1 MRSLRLAGSPTVV
14 DVDSAESVA
23 LDLDAAKR
31 AFAGADKALVAVFTG
46 RELSGLLAYLAALD
60 LGHAVLVKE
69 HPVAAARDALLD
81 TYRPEYVID
90 AGTASAPA
98 GYRVEGELCGARVLT
113 REHRADASVHADPAL
128 HPEVAVLITTS
139 GSLGRPKAVR
149 LSYAN
154 LAANAESIVAALGIR
169 RSDIGITSLPF
180 DYSFGLSIVNTHLAA
195 GAPLVL
201 SRLSPTSRQFW
212 QVFGRAGVTNVGGVP
227 MTYRL
232 LHSMKWRP
240 AGFPALRL
248 AYQAGGA
255 LEPTLVEHFGRLMAD
270 HGGGF
275 CPMYGATE
283 ATARMCCLSPDLLF
297 DHLGSVGRP
306 VPGGRVRLSEVADG
320 CIGEIVYEGPNVMMG
335 YASSRADLS
344 AGDTMGDVL
353 HTGDLGR
360 IDRGMLYVLGRK
372 DRQIKLCGKRIL
384 SEEIERRLAVAGPAA
399 VVPSG
404 EDRAV
409 VCVEGST
416 EAFRDAWLDVLRA
429 LELPAACLALRAVA
443 SLPRTASGK
452 VDLHGLRRL
461 VDVP

>member
-1 MRSLRLAGSPTVV
+1 MRSLCLTGSPAVV
-14 DVDSAESVA
+14 DADSAEPVV

-31 AFAGADKALVAVFTG
+31 ALAATDKALVAVFTG
-46 RELSGLLAYLAALD
+46 REMSGLLAYLAALE
-60 LGHAVLVKE
+60 LGHAVLLKE
-69 HPVAAARDALLD
+69 RPDAAARAALLD
-81 TYRPEYVID
+81 AYRPEYVID
-90 AGTASAPA
+90 AEAASAPT
-98 GYRVEGELCGARVLT
+98 GYRGAGELCGARVFT
-113 REHRADASVHADPAL
+113 REQRAAGGHADAAI
-128 HPEVAVLITTS
+128 HPEAAVLITTS

-154 LAANAESIVAALGIR
+154 LAANAASIVAALGIR

-180 DYSFGLSIVNTHLAA
+180 DYSFGLSVVNSHLAA
-195 GAPLVL
+195 EAPLVL

-212 QVFGRAGVTNVGGVP
+212 QVFGRAGVTDVGAVP

-240 AGFPALRL
+240 ADFPALRL

-255 LEPTLVEHFGRLMAD
+255 LEPALIAHFGRLMAD

-320 CIGEIVYEGPNVMMG
+320 GIGEIVYEGPNVMMG

-344 AGDTMGDVL
+344 AGDTVGDVL

-360 IDRGMLYVLGRK
+360 IDRGMVYVLGRK
-372 DRQIKLCGKRIL
+372 DRQIKLCGKRIVA
-384 SEEIERRLAVAGPAA
+384 EEIERRLAVAGPAA
-399 VVPSG
+399 VVPGDDDS
-404 EDRAV
+404 AV
-409 VCVEGST
+409 VCVEGSA
-416 EAFRDAWLDVLRA
+416 EAFRDAWLDVLRT
-429 LELPAACLALRAVA
+429 LELPAACLPLRAVA
-443 SLPRTASGK
+443 RLPRTASGK
-452 VDLHGLRRL
+452 VDLHELRRL
-461 VDVP
+461 VDAP